1 MTYFYLFRRHKNT
14 FMTFPER
21 QIILISPPPPPKK
34 NEPKI
39 GNIKNAI

>member
-1 MTYFYLFRRHKNT
+1 MTYFYLFRRLKNT

-21 QIILISPPPPPKK
+21 QLILTSPPPKK
-34 NEPKI
+34 NQPDI